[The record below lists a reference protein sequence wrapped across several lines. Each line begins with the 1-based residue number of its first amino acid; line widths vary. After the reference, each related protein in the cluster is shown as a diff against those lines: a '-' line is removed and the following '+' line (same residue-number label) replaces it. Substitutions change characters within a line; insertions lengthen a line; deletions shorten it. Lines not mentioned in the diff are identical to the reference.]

1 MAFATTTT
9 TQSSTPPTAASNPV
23 SGGDAAVLLMGAL
36 AGASMTK
43 QAKRQYR
50 AMTRKMAWQ
59 QLGMSFKG
67 LFSKK
72 YRQKKVAGLS
82 PLAFW
87 LIVAGVALLGILL
100 FGFWGFLVIAA
111 LGTIIYLLIK
121 KS

>member
-1 MAFATTTT
+1 MAFVTTTT
-9 TQSSTPPTAASNPV
+9 TQASVPAPANSSTV
-23 SGGDAAVLLMGAL
+23 SGGDAALLLMGAL
-36 AGASMTK
+36 AGASMSK
-43 QAKRQYR
+43 QARRQYR

-67 LFSKK
+67 LFNKK
-72 YRQKKVAGLS
+72 YRQEKIGGLS

-87 LIVAGVALLGILL
+87 LIVAGVSLLGILL

-111 LGTIIYLLIK
+111 LGLIIYLLIK

>member
-9 TQSSTPPTAASNPV
+9 TQASVPVPTNSTTV
-23 SGGDAAVLLMGAL
+23 SGGDAALLLMGAL
-36 AGASMTK
+36 AGASMSK
-43 QAKRQYR
+43 QARRQYR

-67 LFSKK
+67 LFNKK
-72 YRQKKVAGLS
+72 YRQEKIGGLS

-87 LIVAGVALLGILL
+87 LIVAGVSLLGILL

-111 LGTIIYLLIK
+111 LGLIIYLLIK